1 MPDDPRVNA
10 IQKYENPPSMIK
22 IKSFV
27 ETTQSFDFDF
37 VNTDDISKII
47 RSNKLFPK
55 IAQRCLDAS
64 DGIAV
69 TLSTDL
75 SNAYNCVN
83 HDLITAKLEA
93 YGVGK
98 NTLKTLAISQGPVLE
113 PILFNILIND

>member
-98 NTLKTLAISQGPVLE
+98 NTLKTHAISQGPVLE

>member
-1 MPDDPRVNA
+1 MNA

-69 TLSTDL
+69 TLSTGL

-98 NTLKTLAISQGPVLE
+98 NTLKTHAISQGPVL
-113 PILFNILIND
+113 